1 MALLILGALLVPPP
15 LAYLGVLGWQLAVI
29 AEFVTLCAAAWN
41 FDRSR
46 RPGAPGPVWDTAHPD
61 FAAPMD
67 GHREIPT
74 QAVEDPEHRS
84 RPARPG
90 RPRPLRATSL
100 HGPA

>member
-1 MALLILGALLVPPP
+1 MVLLILGGLLIPPI
-15 LAYLGVLGWQLAVI
+15 LVYIGLIGWLPAVI
-29 AEFVTLCAAAWN
+29 AEFVILLAAAWN
-41 FDRSR
+41 FDRGR
-46 RPGAPGPVWDTAHPD
+46 RPGAPGPVWDAAAPD

-90 RPRPLRATSL
+90 
-100 HGPA
+100 

>member
-1 MALLILGALLVPPP
+1 MALLILLALLIPP
-15 LAYLGVLGWQLAVI
+15 VLGYIGLIGWLPALV
-29 AEFVTLCAAAWN
+29 AEFVILFTAAWN
-41 FDRSR
+41 FDRGR
-46 RPGAPGPVWDTAHPD
+46 RPGAPGPVWDSAAPD

-90 RPRPLRATSL
+90 
-100 HGPA
+100 